1 MGYPFTHL
9 GSYGKIV
16 DTSHVDNYLAIP
28 STSIFSI
35 PAEICEIAP
44 IAMRIWQISSL
55 SSTLALG
62 ATCLQLLKL
71 YRALCRNSSTTQGLE
86 EVDGLKAFFF

>member
-1 MGYPFTHL
+1 MGYPFTRL

-28 STSIFSI
+28 LTSIFSI

-44 IAMRIWQISSL
+44 IAMRIWQVAIFYTGPRRYLFTIAEAL
-55 SSTLALG
+55 S
-62 ATCLQLLKL
+62 C
-71 YRALCRNSSTTQGLE
+71 
-86 EVDGLKAFFF
+86 VVP

>member
-1 MGYPFTHL
+1 MGYPFTRL

-35 PAEICEIAP
+35 PAE
-44 IAMRIWQISSL
+44 L
-55 SSTLALG
+55 
-62 ATCLQLLKL
+62 
-71 YRALCRNSSTTQGLE
+71 
-86 EVDGLKAFFF
+86 VDL